1 MNLSLPLKV
10 GIGLAALSVLTAIGV
25 RWKTQSEL
33 NAIAVSNSPAEL
45 CVQTDLWLVGPNGV
59 AKQTFMR
66 HREGRDLGNA
76 CEDKAVRALVPEGSV
91 MQCVDDGGCVIAPM
105 IPQVPNYPP
114 KREALP
120 TVAPAEPVWT
130 A

>member
-33 NAIAVSNSPAEL
+33 NAIAATNSPAEL

-66 HREGRDLGNA
+66 YRGEGRDLGQA
-76 CEDKAVRALVPEGSV
+76 CEDAAVRALVPAGSV

-105 IPQVPNYPP
+105 IPQVPTYPP
-114 KREALP
+114 KILP
-120 TVAPAEPVWT
+120 TAAPAEPVWT